1 MFIKCLAIRDTFKI
15 QIKVLFLS
23 NNNIMEKNL
32 VRLLPIFIISLS
44 MILLVSEE
52 KKLFTNE

>member
-1 MFIKCLAIRDTFKI
+1 
-15 QIKVLFLS
+15 
-23 NNNIMEKNL
+23 MEKNL
-32 VRLLPIFIISLS
+32 VRLLPISIISLS